1 MNQFKDFGINVESPF
16 CGEKIKVSKILN
28 KLVVVKDY
36 KINESKFEKS
46 NNDKCLCLQIDV
58 EGENRILF
66 SGSKILI
73 NQIQRVD
80 RSMLPFTTM
89 IVKENEHFE
98 FR

>member
-1 MNQFKDFGINVESPF
+1 M
-16 CGEKIKVSKILN
+16 
-28 KLVVVKDY
+28 
-36 KINESKFEKS
+36 NESKFEKS

-73 NQIQRVD
+73 SQIQKINK
-80 RSMLPFTTM
+80 SMLPFTTM

>member
-1 MNQFKDFGINVESPF
+1 MNSFKDFGINVESPF
-16 CGEKIKVSKILN
+16 CGEKIKISKIIN
-28 KLVVVKDY
+28 KLVIVKDY
-36 KINESKFEKS
+36 KIDGSKFEKS
-46 NNDKCLCLQIDV
+46 NNDKCLCLQIEV

-73 NQIQRVD
+73 SQIQKINK
-80 RSMLPFTTM
+80 SMLPFTTM

>member
-1 MNQFKDFGINVESPF
+1 MNSFKDFGINVESTF
-16 CGEKIKVSKILN
+16 CGEKIKISKILN
-28 KLVVVKDY
+28 KLVIVKDY
-36 KINESKFEKS
+36 KIDESKFEKS
-46 NNDKCLCLQIDV
+46 NNDKCLCLQIEV

-73 NQIQRVD
+73 SQIQKINK
-80 RSMLPFTTM
+80 SMLPFTTM

>member
-16 CGEKIKVSKILN
+16 GGEKIKISKILN
-28 KLVVVKDY
+28 KLVIVKDY
-36 KINESKFEKS
+36 KIDESKFEKS

-58 EGENRILF
+58 EEENRILF

-73 NQIQRVD
+73 NQIQRID
-80 RSMLPFTTM
+80 KSMLPFTTT